1 MTIKPWKV
9 TSSHYLHPNVRID
22 RCELP
27 NGHSL
32 DALML
37 EYGIWVAV
45 LALTAQ
51 GEAILI
57 RQYRHGPR
65 QVIWEIPGGAA
76 EENESPLE
84 AARRELLEETGY
96 TGTAFIETGKI
107 SPNSATHT
115 NSMHCFLVLDAE
127 KVAGQELDPGEDI
140 EVFQVPLDKLIDM
153 AKSGEIPQALQIA
166 TLFFALTY
174 LKRIE

>member
-9 TSSHYLHPNVRID
+9 IESHYLHPNVRID
-22 RCELP
+22 RCELS

-45 LALTAQ
+45 LALTRQ
-51 GEAILI
+51 GEAVMI
-57 RQYRHGPR
+57 RQYRHGAR
-65 QVIWEIPGGAA
+65 EVIWEIPGGAA
-76 EENESPLE
+76 DQEESPLE

-96 TGTAFIETGKI
+96 TGKAFIETGKI

-115 NSMHCFLVLDAE
+115 NSLHCFLVLEAE
-127 KVAGQELDPGEDI
+127 KVAGQQLDQGEDI
-140 EVFQVPLDKLIDM
+140 EVHLLPFDRLVDM
-153 AKSGEIPQALQIA
+153 AKRGELAQSLQVT
-166 TLFFALTY
+166 TLFFALAH
-174 LKRIE
+174 LKRF